1 LLALLAAEGDTAAV
15 VTTGVFSFISFIH
28 HLSYWVQAARG
39 RLPFPAHSGLLAQQ
53 RQYVLTRGVGLSQNR
68 DTRLLQYLSTGQLG
82 SFGREVGVLNTGVR
96 RAQVL
101 RSYFQV
107 TYGRLH
113 PVLDRTQVSTL
124 AGYLS
129 NGVVHCYQSRL
140 RTFEGR
146 DVDFSQ
152 SLTVFATTELTR
164 HQTRIS
170 QAFCTTGTEAHLK
183 GAGGRQSDSA
193 VYGSCT
199 S

>member
-15 VTTGVFSFISFIH
+15 FTTGVFSFISFIH

-68 DTRLLQYLSTGQLG
+68 DTSLLQHLSTGQLG

-107 TYGRLH
+107 AYGRLH

-140 RTFEGR
+140 STFEGR
-146 DVDFSQ
+146 DVNVFQELTIFTATESTSLEAKCIQ
-152 SLTVFATTELTR
+152 LSLTV
-164 HQTRIS
+164 
-170 QAFCTTGTEAHLK
+170 GTNTHLK
-183 GAGGRQSDSA
+183 LFS
-193 VYGSCT
+193 
-199 S
+199 

>member
-1 LLALLAAEGDTAAV
+1 AEGDTAAV
-15 VTTGVFSFISFIH
+15 DTTGVFSFISFIH

-68 DTRLLQYLSTGQLG
+68 DTGLLQHLSTGQLG
-82 SFGREVGVLNTGVR
+82 CFGREVGVLNTGVR

-107 TYGRLH
+107 AYGRLH
-113 PVLDRTQVSTL
+113 PVLDRTQVGTL

-129 NGVVHCYQSRL
+129 NGVIHCYQSRL

-146 DVDFSQ
+146 DVDISQ
-152 SLTVFATTELTR
+152 SLTVFTTAERTGFEAR
-164 HQTRIS
+164 IVQT
-170 QAFCTTGTEAHLK
+170 FGTV
-183 GAGGRQSDSA
+183 SA
-193 VYGSCT
+193 VAHFE
-199 S
+199 

>member
-1 LLALLAAEGDTAAV
+1 AEGDTAAV

-68 DTRLLQYLSTGQLG
+68 DTSLLQYLSTGQLG

-107 TYGRLH
+107 AYGRLH
-113 PVLDRTQVSTL
+113 PVLDRTQVGTL

-129 NGVVHCYQSRL
+129 DGVVHGYQSCL

-146 DVDFSQ
+146 DIDISQ
-152 SLTVFATTELTR
+152 SLTVFTATKGTGFEAR
-164 HQTRIS
+164 IFQTFS
-170 QAFCTTGTEAHLK
+170 TV
-183 GAGGRQSDSA
+183 SA
-193 VYGSCT
+193 VAHFKRFSRRQRYG
-199 S
+199 